1 MSNLATLDLN
11 ADDLSALYS
20 TMDSGPSLARARIN
34 KDSSIEV
41 GEELVDVPSPSIAL
55 SHPDYGEVYS
65 KNSYFRIF
73 LDTMQT
79 SVFDADQEK
88 FSNISQ
94 HFKNFSETALDWFGG
109 DKCGWI
115 PAREKEK
122 LRGIDPVAYAN
133 ATKVKLYRHIFGLI
147 KMDDPVVAGS
157 EEKIKIEDV
166 PFRMKLGPSNFMEV
180 SKVMGGMI
188 KQQYMPLNFDM
199 KISFKQEKRGS
210 NKWFVLKYQ
219 PMLNK
224 MHPLTDEL
232 REYLSGFV
240 DLVRRENE
248 QVATKMREN
257 SSGLDINDDDFSDI
271 IDGD

>member
-1 MSNLATLDLN
+1 MNDLATLDVTN
-11 ADDLSALYS
+11 ADQLAALYS
-20 TMDSGPSLARARIN
+20 TMDQGPTLARARIN
-34 KDSSIEV
+34 KDSSVEV

-55 SHPDYGEVYS
+55 AHPEYGEVFG
-65 KNSYFRIF
+65 KKTYFRVF

-79 SVFDADQEK
+79 SVFDPDQEK
-88 FSNISQ
+88 FTNISQ
-94 HFKNFSETALDWFGG
+94 HFKKFSDTALDWHGG

-115 PAREKEK
+115 PSKEKEK

-157 EEKIKIEDV
+157 KEKVKIEDV

-199 KISFKQEKRGS
+199 KVSFKLEKRGS

-219 PMLNK
+219 PMLTK
-224 MHPLTDEL
+224 MHPLTDESK
-232 REYLSGFV
+232 EYITSFV
-240 DLVRRENE
+240 DLVKKENE

-257 SSGLDINDDDFSDI
+257 SSSAIEDDFSDI
-271 IDGD
+271 IDGN